1 MLPRRRS
8 CRERP
13 CRPPRSRSM
22 APGREGTILEPMR
35 HHRFKFTILG
45 RYPARIKD
53 NETAVTLNVASGDE
67 NHLVYAGTL
76 TMSESE
82 WEALYRA
89 LHASL
94 KQRVEVEDH
103 TPE

>member
-1 MLPRRRS
+1 
-8 CRERP
+8 
-13 CRPPRSRSM
+13 
-22 APGREGTILEPMR
+22 MR

-82 WEALYRA
+82 WESLYRA
-89 LHASL
+89 LRGSL
-94 KQRVEVEDH
+94 NQRVEVEDH
-103 TPE
+103 TPGA